1 MILGYLLDNVGAGG
15 NTYRGVP
22 INGNDRT
29 EEYVF
34 NPNTDNIEKHEYIKL
49 NGVKYYKENNNPSS
63 NTWFSILGERKYS
76 KEYFDSNKT
85 NQVAKK
91 YYEDANNFTNRIRN
105 EYNLNDLTGAFAVDD
120 SGNTTNTLKSK
131 LGTYKIFKSDLPN
144 TSIEDPNSNFNQQR
158 LAVIRYC
165 IEKNLS
171 IAIANYN
178 DYSGVTA
185 NFAMP
190 ELREDEWDKIINN
203 ISIISFMQGLSIGGK
218 MYNGYS
224 IVTNNKNQEVVNED
238 SIYIVT
244 NDNYYHRANDRDL
257 LNNNVIISKGVLNI
271 DFERKTS
278 TTSNGQTIYT
288 IPRRR
293 N

>member
-1 MILGYLLDNVGAGG
+1 MTLGYLLDNVGAGG
-15 NTYRGVP
+15 STYRGVP

-34 NPNTDNIEKHEYIKL
+34 NPNANNIEKHEYIKL

-76 KEYFDSNKT
+76 EEKFDWSKT
-85 NQVAKK
+85 NQMAQK
-91 YYEDANNFTNRIRN
+91 YYKDAKDFTDRVRDK
-105 EYNLNDLTGAFAVDD
+105 YKLGGLTGENAVNENGD
-120 SGNTTNTLKSK
+120 NLKDK
-131 LGTYKIFKSDLPN
+131 LGSYKIFESNPPN

-203 ISIISFMQGLSIGGK
+203 ISIISFLQGLSIGGK

-244 NDNYYHRANDRDL
+244 NDHYYHRANDNDL
-257 LNNNVIISKGVLNI
+257 LEENKDNISKGVLNI

-278 TTSNGQTIYT
+278 TTDTGQTIYA
-288 IPRRR
+288 IPKRW